1 MDFDLNTLFA
11 AEPQG
16 STAAGTI
23 ARVAP
28 TVEGIT
34 GARNATLDDMV
45 SLLRA
50 QRDSKVDIVT
60 SASDLRME
68 GGMLRIAGDPTAITA
83 HGVGRAETLLL
94 PTEVLDE
101 QAGAKLGIPVG
112 YLKKTRREQ
121 IGLYDANINGWLAS
135 APSRKFMVRTLQ
147 DRSRGTGVARALL
160 SDKYKVMDNL
170 DVLVAALDGI
180 HQAGH
185 PGEVT
190 SCDLSDRRMYVRIEA
205 PQVAVAARELLKD
218 YRSPFSG
225 QTGAELP
232 EVHAGLVITNSEVG
246 CGAVSIIPRAVFRV
260 CRNGMTIE
268 QDTMQA
274 VHLGAR
280 LEEGTI
286 DWSVATQTKELEL
299 ITSKTADAVAH
310 FLSHNYVEKVIE
322 RITERAATEI
332 NDPGATV
339 KEVTKQLSIPDE
351 TADAILR
358 HFIKGGQTTAGGV
371 MQAFTSVAQTIED
384 ADAAHT
390 LEARALDALALAAR

>member
-1 MDFDLNTLFA
+1 MELDLNAFFSS
-11 AEPQG
+11 EPQS
-16 STAAGTI
+16 STADGTI

-50 QRDSKVDIVT
+50 QRGSKVDIIT
-60 SASDLRME
+60 SAADLRMV

-83 HGVGRAETLLL
+83 NGVGRAEALLL

-135 APSRKFMVRTLQ
+135 EPTRKFMVRTLQ
-147 DRSRGTGVARALL
+147 DRSRGTGVARALM
-160 SDKYKVMDNL
+160 SDKYKVMDNY
-170 DVLVAALDGI
+170 DVLIAALDGV

-185 PGEVT
+185 PAEVT

-205 PQVAVAARELLKD
+205 PQVVVAARELLKD

-225 QTGAELP
+225 QSGSELP

-246 CGAVSIIPRAVFRV
+246 CGAVRIVPRAVFRV

-268 QDTMQA
+268 KDTMQA
-274 VHLGAR
+274 VHVGAR
-280 LEEGTI
+280 MEEGTI
-286 DWSVATQTKELEL
+286 DWSVATQAKELEL

-310 FLSHNYVEKVIE
+310 FLSHDYVERIIE
-322 RITERAATEI
+322 SVTEQAATEL
-332 NDPGATV
+332 NDPGSTV
-339 KEVTKQLSIPDE
+339 KEVTKQLNIPDE

-371 MQAFTSVAQTIED
+371 MQAFTSVAQTVKD

-390 LEARALDALALAAR
+390 LESKALDALALAAR